1 MMKDRSI
8 GIFSKIFLYT
18 LLILFLVICIT
29 VAIFANQFSSAIV
42 TTQSEQFRSDFQPLM
57 QQMGSVSAEQIKRI
71 AESFHEKNASFE
83 FGIQAQDGTLIY
95 STPGLSLEAQP
106 VGPGNNII
114 MEKSNIMVN
123 GGKFQVSMLT
133 HNGITLLVS
142 GNSPGLS
149 GYGDFIRRTAIALA
163 LLLIASAAGAAMFA
177 RQITKPIKKLAGDT
191 KKMAALDFVPVP
203 TSRKDEI
210 GQLAS
215 DVYGMYETLKQ
226 TIHKLEAEMVREKEM
241 EESQRYFFSSAS
253 HELKTPIAAVSAIL
267 EGIQEGVVESNE
279 YRRYITECLKMMA
292 NQNTLISEILEIVK
306 LSDDKT
312 EPARESIVLKDAV
325 LAVLPAYQTL
335 AEAKAQTIEV
345 EIPEDLRCMLEPRLF
360 GRVLSNIVS
369 NAVQNTPVGGRIR
382 IWSGEKTAGSAR
394 LCILNMGAHIHSEV
408 LPKLFEPFYRTD
420 AARSPGSGRSGL
432 GLTIVRKALE
442 YMKIEYAL
450 ENTDEGVLFRM
461 DLPV

>member
-1 MMKDRSI
+1 MKNRSL
-8 GIFSKIFLYT
+8 GSKIFLYT

-29 VAIFANQFSSAIV
+29 VAIFANQFSAAII
-42 TTQSEQFRSDFQPLM
+42 TTQSEQFKNDFQPLL
-57 QQMGSVSAEQIKRI
+57 QQMGSVSDEQIKRI
-71 AESFHEKNASFE
+71 AESFHERNASFE
-83 FGIQAQDGTLIY
+83 FGVQSQDGNLIY
-95 STPGLSLEAQP
+95 STPGLSLEVEP
-106 VGPGNNII
+106 LGPS
-114 MEKSNIMVN
+114 SNMQVEGSSVKLD
-123 GGKFQVSMLT
+123 GGKFHVTMLT
-133 HNGITLLVS
+133 QNGMTLLVS

-149 GYGDFIRRTAIALA
+149 DYSDFIRRTAIAVT
-163 LLLIASAAGAAMFA
+163 LLLLASAAGAAVFA
-177 RQITKPIKKLAGDT
+177 RQITRPIKKLAGDT

-226 TIHKLEAEMVREKEM
+226 TIQKLEAEMVREKEM

-267 EGIQEGVVESNE
+267 EGIQEGVVESDE
-279 YRRYITECLKMMA
+279 YRGYITECLNMMA
-292 NQNTLISEILEIVK
+292 DQNTLISEILEIVK

-312 EPARESIVLKDAV
+312 ELKRESIGLKDAV
-325 LAVLPAYQTL
+325 LAVLLAYQTL
-335 AEAKAQTIEV
+335 AEAKAQTISV
-345 EIPEDLRCMLEPRLF
+345 GIPEDLRCMLEPRLF

-369 NAVQNTPVGGRIR
+369 NAVQNTPAGERIR
-382 IWSGEKTAGSAR
+382 IWSEGQTAGTAR
-394 LCILNMGAHIHSEV
+394 LCILNTGAHIHSEV
-408 LPKLFEPFYRTD
+408 LPKLFEPFFRTD

-442 YMKIEYAL
+442 YMGIAYSL